1 MPKSFLIKK
10 KSKDYGNFS
19 SPTTLATVRN
29 SDCPTHDNLVHT
41 REGDTTLVHSTKIK
55 LKTEPLE
62 EQEDD
67 FQCVGKEEDSSF
79 DSLDENGNI
88 TDSLKPVCTDGRS
101 KNNGSNENKSR
112 YVCAECGKSYA
123 TSSNLSRHKQTHR
136 SLDGKLARR
145 CHHCGKAYVS
155 MPALAMHVLTHKLL
169 HKCNVCGKSFSRPW
183 LLQGHM
189 RSHTGERPYICQEC
203 NKAFA
208 DRSNLRAHLQ
218 THSPLKQFKCERCD
232 RTFALKSYLNKHM
245 ESACSREEKDGNI
258 GSLNPES
265 GKSKK

>member
-1 MPKSFLIKK
+1 MGFSGKPARLQKLLISITPVVLIFVAFRPAVSAPAKEE
-10 KSKDYGNFS
+10 Y
-19 SPTTLATVRN
+19 TTQTN
-29 SDCPTHDNLVHT
+29 PDQ
-41 REGDTTLVHSTKIK
+41 IK
-55 LKTEPLE
+55 LKSEPYEDQDDIKSEGRSENSSTEE
-62 EQEDD
+62 
-67 FQCVGKEEDSSF
+67 
-79 DSLDENGNI
+79 LDENGNI
-88 TDSLKPVCTDGRS
+88 TDTLKPVCADGRS
-101 KNNGSNENKSR
+101 KTNGSNENKSR

-136 SLDGKLARR
+136 SLDSKQARR

-203 NKAFA
+203 DKAFA

-232 RTFALKSYLNKHM
+232 RTFALKSYLNKHL
-245 ESACSREEKDGNI
+245 ESACSREDKD
-258 GSLNPES
+258 ED
-265 GKSKK
+265 